1 MANGSSLKDVRSVA
15 LKNAVEKL
23 QTTKMN
29 FKQSEGGAEGHGQRL
44 LNSLQYNLKQGICLR
59 A

>member
-1 MANGSSLKDVRSVA
+1 MAALKDVRSVA

-44 LNSLQYNLKQGICLR
+44 LNSPQYNLKQGICLR